1 MPLLYFYII
10 LKLFNL
16 HRSLN
21 EQTTLIQ
28 LFNPTRKIARE
39 IIDQDRDTTIKLF
52 IHTLLKNNNDQL
64 KD

>member
-52 IHTLLKNNNDQL
+52 IHTLLKNNNVQL

>member
-28 LFNPTRKIARE
+28 LFNTRKIARE